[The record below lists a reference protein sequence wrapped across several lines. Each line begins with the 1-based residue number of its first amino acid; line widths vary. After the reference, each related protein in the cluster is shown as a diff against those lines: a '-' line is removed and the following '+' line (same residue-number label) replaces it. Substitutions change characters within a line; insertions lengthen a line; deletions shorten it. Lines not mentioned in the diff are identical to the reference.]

1 VGLAFLASERP
12 AVGGTREGIRVIDL
26 QVIVGVPKDNIKS
39 LIIIN

>member
-26 QVIVGVPKDNIKS
+26 QVIVEVPKDNIKS
-39 LIIIN
+39 LIVIN